1 MSTSESFHMDQS
13 ILDTTGISSN
23 DCTGDDESETLLT
36 LVHASIQPE
45 MAVSSQC
52 PSTDQVPSMYTH
64 NLNTLTNVALSL
76 QDSTDND
83 LSNNHLP
90 PDDDEASIL
99 RQELLRFETLTPVC
113 IKEDEN
119 EQLTAEPI
127 APSAEE
133 EGVLLKNSSDIEDSE
148 EPSLPMKKQSNSNKA
163 NWKGHTNRFTIQQ
176 RVYVLQLYWRHQ
188 RDYKSIKE
196 AFMRRFNG
204 AEPPTRSSIR
214 NLNSKFEK
222 EGTVIDRARSGRPTS
237 VTSEQKIEEVRQY
250 LSTNKKSTRV
260 ACKELKI
267 SKTSLLRIM
276 KKVGSKTSTD
286 HDYAKWKIDRLS
298 NYVLPT
304 ATVFLHQL
312 TSYKSFY
319 NTQV

>member
-1 MSTSESFHMDQS
+1 MDQS
-13 ILDTTGISSN
+13 MMEATGISSN
-23 DCTGDDESETLLT
+23 NCTGGDGSETLLS
-36 LVHASIQPE
+36 LVHPSTLHLGIQPE
-45 MAVSSQC
+45 IPVSSQC
-52 PSTDQVPSMYTH
+52 SDTVQLPSMYTH

-76 QDSTDND
+76 QDNSEND

-90 PDDDEASIL
+90 QMPPADDDEASIL

-113 IKEDEN
+113 IKEDESG
-119 EQLTAEPI
+119 QLTAQPTE
-127 APSAEE
+127 PSAEASDQLE
-133 EGVLLKNSSDIEDSE
+133 MVNSAELQQNGNDMDDSE
-148 EPSLPMKKQSNSNKA
+148 ECLPLKKQQSNKSS
-163 NWKGHTNRFTIQQ
+163 WKGHTNRFTIQQ
-176 RVYVLQLYWRHQ
+176 RVYVLQLYWKHQ

-237 VTSEQKIEEVRQY
+237 VTSDEKIEEVRKY

-276 KKVGSKTSTD
+276 KKVSSKTASD
-286 HDYAKWKIDRLS
+286 HDYAK
-298 NYVLPT
+298 
-304 ATVFLHQL
+304 
-312 TSYKSFY
+312 
-319 NTQV
+319 